1 MSICAFPSELRHQAL
16 IALGSN
22 LGDSKL
28 ILESALDKLDRTLG
42 IKVKA
47 RSHFYQTKA
56 VTLDE
61 RPQPDYLNACAILET
76 TLIPAALLRVLQQV
90 EQDFGRIRHERWGAR
105 TLDLDLLLFDDV
117 ILQTTDLEIPHP
129 RMNDRAFVLVPLSE
143 IAPDWIHPVSGQAIA
158 QLAEQVERSDVKKIE
173 F

>member
-1 MSICAFPSELRHQAL
+1 MSICA

-22 LGDSKL
+22 LGDSRS
-28 ILESALDKLDRTLG
+28 ILESALETLDRTSE

-47 RSHFYQTKA
+47 RSSLYQTKA
-56 VTLDE
+56 ITPDD

-76 TLIPAALLRVLQQV
+76 SLTPEQLLTVLQQV
-90 EQDFGRIRHERWGAR
+90 EQQFGRIRHERWGAR

-117 ILQTTDLEIPHP
+117 ILQTHDLGIPHP
-129 RMNDRAFVLVPLSE
+129 RMIDRAFVLVPLSE
-143 IAPDWIHPVSGQAIA
+143 IAPMWTHPLLGQSIA
-158 QLAEQVERSDVKKIE
+158 QLAQTVERSGVKKLE